1 MLLAPKKTFYWSSTF
16 LTQRN
21 KIYSLNTNEKW
32 VISIQLKKIFNCCL
46 HSHHSLSLS
55 TRDKFSCP
63 SRFSAPGGSPRGA
76 TVPLPPV
83 AGRLPRPQ
91 HQGLATGPTGE
102 CGHLAETVQKH
113 AGHRPLH
120 VRPNFDWN
128 SLRYKMFTI
137 Y

>member
-1 MLLAPKKTFYWSSTF
+1 M
-16 LTQRN
+16 
-21 KIYSLNTNEKW
+21 
-32 VISIQLKKIFNCCL
+32 FNCCQSFL

-102 CGHLAETVQKH
+102 CGYLAETVPKH

-120 VRPNFDWN
+120 VGPNFD
-128 SLRYKMFTI
+128 
-137 Y
+137 

>member
-1 MLLAPKKTFYWSSTF
+1 MKNEYSFHTSYKCCHSF
-16 LTQRN
+16 LNSR
-21 KIYSLNTNEKW
+21 
-32 VISIQLKKIFNCCL
+32 
-46 HSHHSLSLS
+46 HRLSLS

-120 VRPNFDWN
+120 VRQNFD
-128 SLRYKMFTI
+128 
-137 Y
+137 